1 MSTQPA
7 KGTTDTATIRFTDV
21 VGDAARACDLVAGR
35 AEAEQLGMARA
46 GTE

>member
-7 KGTTDTATIRFTDV
+7 KGTTDTATILFTDL
-21 VGDAARACDLVAGR
+21 VGDAARA
-35 AEAEQLGMARA
+35 